1 MLPLVA
7 FSRTLGDW
15 RPVKRRAIGASFM
28 SNTSM
33 VKSFS
38 NCEVKRGDG
47 RIVGDNDDLMT
58 LLMLMLM
65 LMMITMIT
73 IMI

>member
-1 MLPLVA
+1 MLPFVA

-15 RPVKRRAIGASFM
+15 RSVKRMAIGASFM

-33 VKSFS
+33 VKFVS
-38 NCEVKRGDG
+38 NCKVKRGDG

-58 LLMLMLM
+58 LLMLM
-65 LMMITMIT
+65 MITVI
-73 IMI
+73 